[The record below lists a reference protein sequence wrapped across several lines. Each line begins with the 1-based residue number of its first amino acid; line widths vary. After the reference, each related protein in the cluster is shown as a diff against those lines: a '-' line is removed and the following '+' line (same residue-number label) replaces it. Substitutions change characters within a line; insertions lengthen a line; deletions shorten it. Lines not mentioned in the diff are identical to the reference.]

1 MLELCTRKDKNGIPI
16 ASAEMLDRYAS
27 GILVEFQSNILKQQ
41 KAVDIFRL
49 ATVYFGVQIRKKT
62 LTPDY
67 SVLAMTTL
75 EPVRVK
81 IFDSTQGWV
90 DIDLPEKTILVDESL
105 YEAGQKARLHFVIA
119 HELGHIACHKNVQ
132 FSVMK
137 AKGVPEDTD
146 KLDVQDTEDKAVPWA
161 EWQAD
166 YMASALL
173 MPKTP
178 FCNAFQ
184 SYAGYGGGMEPM
196 SEQRIAELAANLAR
210 DFQVSK
216 QAAYIRMYKLDLVSL
231 AA

>member
-27 GILVEFQSNILKQQ
+27 GILVEFQSNILRQQ
-41 KAVDIFRL
+41 RAVDIFRL
-49 ATVYFGVQIRKKT
+49 ATTYFEVKIRKKT

-67 SVLAMTTL
+67 SVLAMTTM

-90 DIDLPEKTILVDESL
+90 DIDLPERTILVDESL
-105 YEAGQKARLHFVIA
+105 YEPGQEARLHFVIA
-119 HELGHIACHKNVQ
+119 HELGHIACHKNVH
-132 FSVMK
+132 FNTMK
-137 AKGVPEDTD
+137 AKDVPEDTD
-146 KLDVQDTEDKAVPWA
+146 KLDVQDTEDKVISWA

-166 YMASALL
+166 YMAGALL

-184 SYAGYGGGMEPM
+184 SYVGDGREMEPM
-196 SEQRIAELAANLAR
+196 SKQRIAELAANLAR
-210 DFQVSK
+210 DFRVSR
-216 QAAYIRMYKLDLVSL
+216 QAAYIRMYKLNLVTL